1 MAEHRKN
8 DAELGALTQAT
19 EALRPSDDL
28 TESLMARIASDESMP
43 ELARLA
49 QATSTLEVRAD
60 FVDATMA
67 LVLAELG
74 HSGDHD
80 AAPPMARSVEDLAQ
94 LTADLEPTAGFADV
108 VMQAVKNDAAP
119 SSAPSPSG
127 RGIWSGVTRSGGAA
141 LFVAAAVAAVCV
153 LFSSYT
159 ERRLDTDVM
168 ASVDPVE
175 VSE

>member
-19 EALRPSDDL
+19 EALRPTDDL
-28 TESLMARIASDESMP
+28 TESLMARIAFDDSMP

-49 QATSTLEVRAD
+49 QATSTLEARAD
-60 FVDATMA
+60 FVDATIS

-74 HSGDHD
+74 HSGEQG
-80 AAPPMARSVEDLAQ
+80 AGAPVARSVEDLAQ
-94 LTADLEPTAGFADV
+94 LTADLEPTAGFTEV
-108 VMQAVKNDAAP
+108 VMESLKNDAA
-119 SSAPSPSG
+119 SSSVPAPSV
-127 RGIWSGVTRSGGAA
+127 RGIWSGVARSGGAA
-141 LFVAAAVAAVCV
+141 LFVAAAVAAACI